1 MNLISTVLDVP
12 EFFWSAPDYL
22 QALYQRAFDYLE
34 METRVEVLNA
44 RFTVGMGCGQGFLE
58 LLAGP

>member
-1 MNLISTVLDVP
+1 VNLISTVLDVP

-44 RFTVGMGCGQGFLE
+44 RFTVGLGLSFT
-58 LLAGP
+58 LAVK